1 MSSVLP
7 DRRQVN
13 VRTLFETALQAAHAA
28 LLAALSARMNELLG
42 QAVDHL
48 LGRPRYVRR
57 GHVADAIQGGR
68 CPHCQRRRVIAS
80 LGMADGGGQLPSGGA
95 ICQFTGPA
103 CVVPVVTVSN
113 SIWPAGSNR
122 ISAWVRTSMS

>member
-28 LLAALSARMNELLG
+28 LLVALSARMNELLG

-48 LGRPRYVRR
+48 LGRSRYVRR
-57 GHVADAIQGGR
+57 GEVADAIQGGR
-68 CPHCQRRRVIAS
+68 CPHCQRRQS
-80 LGMADGGGQLPSGGA
+80 NL
-95 ICQFTGPA
+95 FT
-103 CVVPVVTVSN
+103 
-113 SIWPAGSNR
+113 
-122 ISAWVRTSMS
+122 

>member
-7 DRRQVN
+7 DRRHVN
-13 VRTLFETALQAAHAA
+13 VRALFESALEAAHAA

-68 CPHCQRRRVIAS
+68 CPHCQRRQSNRFS
-80 LGMADGGGQLPSGGA
+80 RHGGRRRTVTIWWGELQIYWPGCA
-95 ICQFTGPA
+95 A
-103 CVVPVVTVSN
+103 PVVTVSN

-122 ISAWVRTSMS
+122 INAWVRTSMY